1 MARQQRKALVNDKE
15 PPDIVVVNGDTAH
28 SGTSY
33 FTIEEYEVILKQF
46 NFQLVKSR
54 TNLKENR
61 NKNDVSSFLRLTKD
75 NHCQLLTEHVYGT
88 PLGSSPRIAE
98 RIDKFL
104 TCHVGKTSAKP
115 FKELIDQYNSKVS
128 HDLQVNIPK
137 RTNLEG
143 ILRILL
149 TQIPMVPL
157 PTVSHI
163 CSGHMD
169 SLVLLDRDDFY
180 TCEMKNNALVFHRD
194 PEHRLDALRRCL
206 DGIVELFTPKSHPA
220 EIIPKIQ
227 DIILKELKVPLP
239 WDPQKVIAAVA
250 DDPES
255 NSAYVQ
261 VYLCPLR
268 NHIGKSPGSRT
279 GELLSKVEEQFFS
292 SNLVC

>member
-1 MARQQRKALVNDKE
+1 VEEPDE
-15 PPDIVVVNGDTAH
+15 DPPDEGQPLTVNAH
-28 SGTSY
+28 AAPINNDNNVSY
-33 FTIEEYEVILKQF
+33 FTDEEYTEVLEHFDELRNRSLKNSKTKTAVDKKDLTTF
-46 NFQLVKSR
+46 KR
-54 TNLKENR
+54 LKKEHY
-61 NKNDVSSFLRLTKD
+61 LELMG
-75 NHCQLLTEHVYGT
+75 NHFKTL
-88 PLGSSPRIAE
+88 PLGGTDRFIERLDKFLVYHVGKRNDLGPFKDALKTLNVE
-98 RIDKFL
+98 CAVRIDKE
-104 TCHVGKTSAKP
+104 SNQDAA
-115 FKELIDQYNSKVS
+115 I
-128 HDLQVNIPK
+128 
-137 RTNLEG
+137 RT
-143 ILRILL
+143 LL
-149 TQIPMVPL
+149 TRVPMVPL

-227 DIILKELKVPLP
+227 GIILKELKVPLP

>member
-1 MARQQRKALVNDKE
+1 M
-15 PPDIVVVNGDTAH
+15 
-28 SGTSY
+28 
-33 FTIEEYEVILKQF
+33 
-46 NFQLVKSR
+46 
-54 TNLKENR
+54 NL
-61 NKNDVSSFLRLTKD
+61 
-75 NHCQLLTEHVYGT
+75 
-88 PLGSSPRIAE
+88 PLGGTERFEERLDKFLVYHVGKKSNLAQFTDALKTLNVE
-98 RIDKFL
+98 CAVRIDKE
-104 TCHVGKTSAKP
+104 SNQDAA
-115 FKELIDQYNSKVS
+115 I
-128 HDLQVNIPK
+128 
-137 RTNLEG
+137 RT
-143 ILRILL
+143 LL
-149 TQIPMVPL
+149 TRVPMVPL
-157 PTVSHI
+157 PTVPHI

-239 WDPQKVIAAVA
+239 WDPFKVIDAVG